1 MSDNS
6 AHNSDS
12 APGALSSSNT
22 KATPVDPSR
31 SNTSPDSQGWISTLL
46 LRLQGHASQDK
57 RSIEYPLDDLTL
69 HPATSGTDVRARS
82 PVRRLTNYY
91 DDRYS
96 SDSKE
101 ITVEDCLADVE
112 TLRSL
117 LPSPSKEAEGRGD
130 QDSKEKTRRAHLS
143 LDGIERML
151 KKSPASELSRECV
164 ISPSVIVEPC

>member
-6 AHNSDS
+6 AQDSDS
-12 APGALSSSNT
+12 AQDAISSSNT
-22 KATPVDPSR
+22 EATPVDPSR
-31 SNTSPDSQGWISTLL
+31 SSTSPDSQDWGSTLP

-57 RSIEYPLDDLTL
+57 RSIEYLLNDLTL

-82 PVRRLTNYY
+82 PVRRLINYY

-112 TLRSL
+112 ILRSL
-117 LPSPSKEAEGRGD
+117 LPSPSEDIEGPGD
-130 QDSKEKTRRAHLS
+130 QEAEKTRRAHLS
-143 LDGIERML
+143 LDGIERIL